1 MLSVIFGALEE
12 KCKSVILWKATNN
25 AMRQDIAR
33 ASEFFNLL
41 QCCQIFRSPIN

>member
-1 MLSVIFGALEE
+1 MLFVILGALKE

-25 AMRQDIAR
+25 AIRQDIAR

-41 QCCQIFRSPIN
+41 QCYQIFRFLAV